1 MEFGGVF
8 SDEMI
13 DQSRKKEHYFDVDY
27 SPFLIEDPQ
36 YGILRIPD
44 NRPIQVAVPSK
55 DLQFL
60 DFVSKCLELDPE
72 QRFGAKEAIKHPWM
86 RDYD

>member
-8 SDEMI
+8 SDDMI

-44 NRPIQVAVPSK
+44 NRPI
-55 DLQFL
+55 
-60 DFVSKCLELDPE
+60 
-72 QRFGAKEAIKHPWM
+72 
-86 RDYD
+86 